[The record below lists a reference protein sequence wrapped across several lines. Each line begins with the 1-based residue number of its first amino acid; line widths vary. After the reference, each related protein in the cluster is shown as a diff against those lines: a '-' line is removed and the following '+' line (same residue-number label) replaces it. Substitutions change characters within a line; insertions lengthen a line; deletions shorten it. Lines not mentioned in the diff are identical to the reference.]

1 MNYQKLLLDKIN
13 KSIRENEEKIAYKA
27 GEKAVTYRELD
38 ILSNNIALYIDS
50 TLSEESKKKEEP
62 VRIGIMLPRNTDFV
76 ACILAVA
83 KLGCSY
89 VPIDTA
95 TPSERVAFI
104 KEDSKM
110 DFLINTGNLSEI
122 YAFQSSSTKVPSY
135 HKEFSEA
142 YLIYTSGTTG
152 RPKGVSQTYRTI
164 YNYMLRATQP
174 DDFNVSV
181 NSIVLQFASI
191 NFDVSVMEIFVAL
204 FTGATMVIAQD
215 AQKRDSSKLYELLI
229 QEKVSFCYLPP
240 SFLITFPDFNFPE
253 MDTLSAGGEAVPY
266 NLTKRIAGKYPYRFV
281 NGYGPT
287 ESFYATTHVIRN
299 EDDWKCIGKPVPGVV
314 GYVVDENMNRVS
326 PGESGEL
333 LLGGNQLANGYINL
347 PELTEKAFV
356 KNPFIESQEVAPVLY
371 HTGDHV
377 VLNADGSYDYIGR
390 FDSQIKF
397 HGYRIELSEIVSVI
411 ERNKRVTRA
420 FAIVETIGKAQHLV
434 VYFST
439 EDGCEDYADILE
451 DAKTFLPPYMIP
463 SFWIFVEKFELN
475 INGKIDKSKLV
486 NKAID
491 RLTENVQEITNEQS
505 VFMRETARIM
515 GLDSINIDIDLFDE
529 LGLSSIEAMQIPVN
543 LSALG
548 MYYSV
553 EDIYT
558 NRTIR
563 NIVANHKNRKAY
575 WYNDPEGN
583 TEKPVIVVVSGYS
596 SFNFLYTKWAE
607 ELKDE
612 FSIFVLESY
621 LTFIGFKVYDM
632 DALIGM
638 YVEEL
643 KEIVDKYNIVA
654 FTGFCMGGDQAMYLA
669 HTLYKDNPQKPTV
682 VTFEGDPRRDPYKEH
697 TILLEWDLYTK
708 EQNDILMDASMNLIA
723 TMPHFH
729 YDGRVIVTLCDTF
742 EGQQSFVEGVHPVL
756 TEENIKWA
764 RIFFDRTP
772 ALWKEDYP
780 DCTLVTIPGH
790 HDNFIRT
797 EESVRQVADIFLELK
812 KV

>member
-89 VPIDTA
+89 VSIDTA

-266 NLTKRIAGKYPYRFV
+266 NLTKRIAGK
-281 NGYGPT
+281 
-287 ESFYATTHVIRN
+287 
-299 EDDWKCIGKPVPGVV
+299 
-314 GYVVDENMNRVS
+314 
-326 PGESGEL
+326 
-333 LLGGNQLANGYINL
+333 
-347 PELTEKAFV
+347 
-356 KNPFIESQEVAPVLY
+356 
-371 HTGDHV
+371 
-377 VLNADGSYDYIGR
+377 
-390 FDSQIKF
+390 
-397 HGYRIELSEIVSVI
+397 
-411 ERNKRVTRA
+411 
-420 FAIVETIGKAQHLV
+420 
-434 VYFST
+434 
-439 EDGCEDYADILE
+439 
-451 DAKTFLPPYMIP
+451 
-463 SFWIFVEKFELN
+463 
-475 INGKIDKSKLV
+475 
-486 NKAID
+486 
-491 RLTENVQEITNEQS
+491 
-505 VFMRETARIM
+505 
-515 GLDSINIDIDLFDE
+515 
-529 LGLSSIEAMQIPVN
+529 
-543 LSALG
+543 
-548 MYYSV
+548 
-553 EDIYT
+553 
-558 NRTIR
+558 
-563 NIVANHKNRKAY
+563 
-575 WYNDPEGN
+575 
-583 TEKPVIVVVSGYS
+583 
-596 SFNFLYTKWAE
+596 
-607 ELKDE
+607 
-612 FSIFVLESY
+612 
-621 LTFIGFKVYDM
+621 
-632 DALIGM
+632 
-638 YVEEL
+638 
-643 KEIVDKYNIVA
+643 
-654 FTGFCMGGDQAMYLA
+654 
-669 HTLYKDNPQKPTV
+669 
-682 VTFEGDPRRDPYKEH
+682 
-697 TILLEWDLYTK
+697 
-708 EQNDILMDASMNLIA
+708 
-723 TMPHFH
+723 
-729 YDGRVIVTLCDTF
+729 
-742 EGQQSFVEGVHPVL
+742 
-756 TEENIKWA
+756 
-764 RIFFDRTP
+764 
-772 ALWKEDYP
+772 
-780 DCTLVTIPGH
+780 
-790 HDNFIRT
+790 
-797 EESVRQVADIFLELK
+797 
-812 KV
+812 